1 MVRTSRRAKASGTA
15 RLAVGVAVAVL
26 GGAALGG
33 WGPFVG
39 YSVDQ
44 IDPIGRFLFAVAMVL
59 LVSHAFGEL
68 LHRFGQPRVLG
79 EIVGGLVLGPSAL
92 GLVWPA
98 STQLLFPAEVRGAL
112 QQAGQ
117 IGLVVFM
124 FLLGSELS
132 IGRIGGKRLVAAVVA
147 GGMGLPLVAGAG
159 IALVAGGSLAGAE
172 ADGLG
177 YPMFLG
183 LALAITALPVLAR
196 ILLDLG
202 IDRTRV
208 GAVAMSSAAIGDGI
222 AWLTLSVI
230 LAGVGASG
238 DAMTTAVL
246 GVALVVVAMLCVR
259 PLLARL
265 VRSTLLGPV
274 LPVVLVAGA
283 FMFAAATQFIHL
295 HPVIGAF
302 LFGLAVPRD
311 CAVVERAN
319 QQLQGFTLAILLPL
333 FFAGAGLGTSV
344 ALIGSSAAHW
354 LLFLAILVVAQV
366 TKVAGAGGSALLAGA
381 APRDALRIGV
391 LMNCRGVTEIVVAAI
406 GLEYGLINELG
417 FTILV
422 LTAIITTASTGP
434 LMRWLDTRPSA
445 VAPPVSAK
453 TVRSVKV

>member
-1 MVRTSRRAKASGTA
+1 
-15 RLAVGVAVAVL
+15 
-26 GGAALGG
+26 
-33 WGPFVG
+33 
-39 YSVDQ
+39 
-44 IDPIGRFLFAVAMVL
+44 
-59 LVSHAFGEL
+59 
-68 LHRFGQPRVLG
+68 
-79 EIVGGLVLGPSAL
+79 
-92 GLVWPA
+92 
-98 STQLLFPAEVRGAL
+98 
-112 QQAGQ
+112 
-117 IGLVVFM
+117 
-124 FLLGSELS
+124 
-132 IGRIGGKRLVAAVVA
+132 
-147 GGMGLPLVAGAG
+147 
-159 IALVAGGSLAGAE
+159 
-172 ADGLG
+172 
-177 YPMFLG
+177 
-183 LALAITALPVLAR
+183 
-196 ILLDLG
+196 
-202 IDRTRV
+202 
-208 GAVAMSSAAIGDGI
+208 
-222 AWLTLSVI
+222 
-230 LAGVGASG
+230 
-238 DAMTTAVL
+238 
-246 GVALVVVAMLCVR
+246 
-259 PLLARL
+259 